1 MTLSRSIMQRLTA
14 AIAIVA
20 VLLLFVAPV
29 ISTSLAPQMMMADMP
44 EMAMDQMMPSHHGD
58 DHAAGMMDHT
68 AMNDAGFA
76 CGYCDLL
83 IHVPLLLW
91 LFIPFIWL
99 ALLLSR
105 APPPAPIA
113 APLLRPRRQLY
124 RPRAPPPP
132 ARILLA

>member
-29 ISTSLAPQMMMADMP
+29 ISTSLAPPMMMADMP
-44 EMAMDQMMPSHHGD
+44 EMAMDQMMPP
-58 DHAAGMMDHT
+58 DHAAGMMDHA

-124 RPRAPPPP
+124 RPRAPPRPV
-132 ARILLA
+132 RILLA

>member
-1 MTLSRSIMQRLTA
+1 MQRLTA

-29 ISTSLAPQMMMADMP
+29 ISNSLAPQMMMP
-44 EMAMDQMMPSHHGD
+44 NMAMDQMTPSHHGD
-58 DHAAGMMDHT
+58 DHAAGMMDHK

>member
-1 MTLSRSIMQRLTA
+1 MTLSRSITQRLTA

-29 ISTSLAPQMMMADMP
+29 ISTSLAPQMMMP
-44 EMAMDQMMPSHHGD
+44 NMAMDQMTPSHHGD
-58 DHAAGMMDHT
+58 DHAAGMMDHK

-124 RPRAPPPP
+124 RPRAPPRP
-132 ARILLA
+132 ACILLA